1 MQAQLSV
8 KQVCP
13 YIEKPQTHQQQRR
26 MSRRSLLQAWLLA
39 SSSEDTIESPVTSF
53 LSEAAN
59 YTDAQP
65 PPSLRTKPLPPPD
78 RRKYSI
84 NALVDREEKLLGT
97 STTLE

>member
-53 LSEAAN
+53 LSEAETPLKQNRVVKNEKSYA
-59 YTDAQP
+59 
-65 PPSLRTKPLPPPD
+65 LRARPKTRTTARLP
-78 RRKYSI
+78 
-84 NALVDREEKLLGT
+84 
-97 STTLE
+97 TT